1 VSKNLGRKGNAL
13 YDLVVAAYPET
24 DQAQFVDEVQ
34 QSLRRGRFLLLIVGD
49 GIREGAGAIA
59 NFLETVGTLEFT
71 FGLVEVALYKNAEV
85 GMLMQPRVVART
97 VEFQRVVIELP
108 EGARVAAPA
117 QETAE
122 DESVSDR
129 QKFYTKFW
137 EEFLSELRLD
147 DTSQPFAKP
156 TRNENIYFPM
166 PPSGSTAWTS
176 AYFSTSKKRVGV
188 YLKMTKGSFADMAY
202 DRLSADREEINRALG
217 PNALWDDG
225 EKSIAVRKQFADV
238 LAPTSRVEIKR
249 FFADA
254 LSRFINE
261 FRPRLE
267 KIVAETR
274 AP

>member
-1 VSKNLGRKGNAL
+1 
-13 YDLVVAAYPET
+13 
-24 DQAQFVDEVQ
+24 
-34 QSLRRGRFLLLIVGD
+34 
-49 GIREGAGAIA
+49 
-59 NFLETVGTLEFT
+59 
-71 FGLVEVALYKNAEV
+71 
-85 GMLMQPRVVART
+85 
-97 VEFQRVVIELP
+97 
-108 EGARVAAPA
+108 
-117 QETAE
+117 
-122 DESVSDR
+122 
-129 QKFYTKFW
+129 
-137 EEFLSELRLD
+137 
-147 DTSQPFAKP
+147 
-156 TRNENIYFPM
+156 
-166 PPSGSTAWTS
+166 
-176 AYFSTSKKRVGV
+176 
-188 YLKMTKGSFADMAY
+188 MTKGSFADMAY